1 MADEYEEKLNLK
13 DAIILEVRFFLTD
26 SSTDPKLRV
35 ETRFTAVTGWK
46 LDYII
51 LTCFNLMQ

>member
-13 DAIILEVRFFLTD
+13 DAIIQEVSFVLTD

-35 ETRFTAVTGWK
+35 ETIFTAITS
-46 LDYII
+46 
-51 LTCFNLMQ
+51 